1 MEKTYKCNF
10 CQKTGMK
17 KDELYKHLAEIH
29 PKDAQT
35 TTAPVKN
42 TSDTAKVSDVFD
54 IDKFV
59 EDNALRSYTY
69 VKKQFDLNFHDAE
82 ALIIEIMRERQA
94 LYTTELIQK
103 QKQDNIKEMR
113 R

>member
-1 MEKTYKCNF
+1 MEPKTYKCNY
-10 CQKTGMK
+10 CYKLGMT
-17 KDELYKHLAEIH
+17 KDELYKHLAETH
-29 PKDAQT
+29 PKDAQQT
-35 TTAPVKN
+35 TPPPASTK
-42 TSDTAKVSDVFD
+42 FD

-69 VKKQFDLNFHDAE
+69 VKKQFDLDFHDAE
-82 ALIIEIMRERQA
+82 SLIIEIMRERQA